1 MNRLLGRIRQR
12 LGARTTVRR
21 RALVG
26 KKVRIRIEFGGA
38 GGSRLGWCPAPRP
51 VGVTHPADICYG
63 GGRFKGGP
71 PSGWVSH
78 IWGEE
83 LRGHRYLTRAL
94 RLQLARPLPSS

>member
-38 GGSRLGWCPAPRP
+38 GGSRLVWCPGPGA
-51 VGVTHPADICYG
+51 VGVTHSADICYV
-63 GGRFKGGP
+63 GGP
-71 PSGWVSH
+71 FRGGAPAGAVSH
-78 IWGEE
+78 ILGGGF
-83 LRGHRYLTRAL
+83 RVHRVVTPGCVVAV
-94 RLQLARPLPSS
+94 AA